1 MTMLLA
7 HGNFPKRQ
15 HRIFSRSNVPAK
27 TEGNVLDTWN
37 VPVEKVVCSL
47 FVVKKQLFR

>member
-1 MTMLLA
+1 MA
-7 HGNFPKRQ
+7 IFPKDN
-15 HRIFSRSNVPAK
+15 IVFFSRSNVPAK